1 MPSQLQTPIKITP
14 DHLSRRAVVYV
25 RQSSDQQVRHNL
37 ESQRLQYALV
47 DRARALGWTSI
58 DTIDA
63 DLGISAGVGTV
74 RPGFDRLL
82 ASVARGEVGI
92 VLAREVSRLS
102 RNDKDFCRLV
112 ELCQAF
118 GTLLGDGETVYDPG
132 LLDDQLIL
140 GIKGTLSVIELR
152 TLRLRLIQGM
162 QSKAKRG
169 QFQRNLPPGYV
180 WDESGNVVLDPN
192 ERVRQAISYIF
203 EVYGQTASVRQT
215 MIRLQQEDFAVPVRT
230 RTGPRDQVVWQLPRA
245 SFIGAVLHNPCYAG
259 AYVWGRNPL
268 EHRFVDGR
276 LVHRQGK
283 RRTIEACAVAIWDH
297 HPAYITREQYEE
309 HVRMMA
315 DNSTHSGKGS
325 PGRSGYALAAGLLRC
340 ARCGRHLKVQQ
351 WTNDRK
357 AGRYVCDGTYVSGGR
372 YCIATSGRSV
382 DSTVAAEM
390 IRVLSPL
397 GLQASLAALDTVHDD
412 QQGQRDGLALQVR
425 QLRYEVQVA
434 QERYEHVDARNRLV
448 AADLEHRWNT
458 KLEELE
464 AAQQRLAQLD
474 AQTTV
479 AAGDDERETIR
490 WLGQHFAQVWHHE
503 ACPVDVKKRLVR
515 AVIHEIIVDIT
526 DTEILLL
533 FHWQG
538 GCHTRVVAPRLTRK
552 TAQRNSPDD
561 MDTIRKLAPRYT
573 DDQIALT
580 LSQQG
585 SKTGKG
591 GRWTRESVKS
601 ARTRAGI
608 PGGNTGQ
615 PDPELLSMADAARF
629 AKVSDTTIRRLV
641 SAGLLTNHQS
651 VAWAPWEI
659 SRNDLA
665 AEPVSRIVNHL
676 QRTGRLVLDPSRLG
690 NQGSELPLF
699 QGGNNE

>member
-1 MPSQLQTPIKITP
+1 MSSQLQSPVKITP
-14 DHLSRRAVVYV
+14 EHLARRAVVYV

-37 ESQRLQYALV
+37 ESQRLQYALA
-47 DRARALGWTSI
+47 DRARGLGWTSI

-118 GTLLGDGETVYDPG
+118 GTLLGDGDTVYDPG

-169 QFQRNLPPGYV
+169 QFQRNLPPGFV
-180 WDESGNVVLDPN
+180 WDPEGQVALDPN
-192 ERVRQAISYIF
+192 ERVRHAITYIF

-215 MIRLQQEDFAVPVRT
+215 MIRLQQEGFEVPVRT
-230 RTGPRDQVVWQLPRA
+230 RTGPRDQVVWQLPRG
-245 SFIGAVLHNPCYAG
+245 SFVGSLLHNPCYAG

-268 EHRFVDGR
+268 EHRYVDGR

-283 RRTIEACAVAIWDH
+283 RRTLDACAVTIWDH
-297 HPAYITREQYEE
+297 HPGYITRQQYEE

-315 DNSTHSGKGS
+315 DNSTRDGQGS
-325 PGRSGYALAAGLLRC
+325 PLRTGHALAAGLLRC

-357 AGRYVCDGTYVSGGR
+357 AGRYVCDGTYVSGGH

-390 IRVLSPL
+390 VRVLSPL
-397 GLQASLAALDTVHDD
+397 GLEASLAALAGVQRDR
-412 QQGQRDGLALQVR
+412 QGQRDGLALQVR
-425 QLRYEVQVA
+425 QLQYEAQVA

-448 AADLEHRWNT
+448 AADLEGRWNA
-458 KLEELE
+458 KLEELQ
-464 AAQQRLAQLD
+464 AARGKLTQVD
-474 AQTTV
+474 AETTAV
-479 AAGDDERETIR
+479 AGDDERETIR
-490 WLGQHFAQVWHHE
+490 WLGQRFGQVWNHP
-503 ACPVDVKKRLVR
+503 ACPADVKKRLVR
-515 AVIHEIIVDIT
+515 AVIREIVVDIT
-526 DTEILLL
+526 DTEISLL

-538 GCHTRVVAPRLTRK
+538 GCHTRVVAPRLTRR

-561 MDTIRKLAPRYT
+561 LATIGKLAPRYT
-573 DDQIALT
+573 DDQIALV

-585 SKTGKG
+585 SRTGKG
-591 GRWTRESVKS
+591 GRWTRQAVRS

-608 PGGNTGQ
+608 AGGNTGR
-615 PDPELLSMADAARF
+615 PDPALLSMADAARF
-629 AKVSDTTIRRLV
+629 ANVSDTTIRRLV
-641 SAGLLTNHQS
+641 NAGLLTNQQS

-659 SRNDLA
+659 PRTDFA
-665 AEPVSRIVNHL
+665 GEAVTRVIDHL
-676 QRTGRLVLDPSRLG
+676 HRTGRLVLDPRRLESRG
-690 NQGSELPLF
+690 PELPLF
-699 QGGNNE
+699 QGDNNE